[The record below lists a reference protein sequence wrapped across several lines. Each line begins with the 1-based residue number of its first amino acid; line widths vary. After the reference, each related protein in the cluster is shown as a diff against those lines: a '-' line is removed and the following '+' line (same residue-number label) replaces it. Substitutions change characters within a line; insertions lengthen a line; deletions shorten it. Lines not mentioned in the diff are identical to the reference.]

1 MDKKNWS
8 WKKKKI
14 CDDTQIIIFV
24 LTSQLGL
31 EFCDLA
37 WDIFLKYTLHNVQL
51 RVYFALMRNVV
62 TPSQF
67 WTQIYIFSLIAS
79 GAAAMAQ

>member
-31 EFCDLA
+31 EFWDLA

-51 RVYFALMRNVV
+51 
-62 TPSQF
+62 S
-67 WTQIYIFSLIAS
+67 YILLLLGMS
-79 GAAAMAQ
+79 